1 MEVYNPFSW
10 ENQHSYQQTLV
21 NYVNSKVE
29 EQQENLSNPSSSH
42 EESTSVQSP
51 PGTTADSSQESKE
64 KNSMNNRLFYCFV
77 DYLNTLQVSLFILKR
92 DYEQCIDLL
101 GSPWMLY
108 DTYDDCYCLAR
119 QTGID
124 GYDCFSSWL
133 LFVDILVEPSLLL
146 HLMKSLKHYWILIST
161 R

>member
-1 MEVYNPFSW
+1 MSSSGHMEVYNPFSW

-42 EESTSVQSP
+42 EESTSAHSP

-64 KNSMNNRLFYCFV
+64 KNSMNSRLFYCFV

-124 GYDCFSSWL
+124 G
-133 LFVDILVEPSLLL
+133 
-146 HLMKSLKHYWILIST
+146 
-161 R
+161 